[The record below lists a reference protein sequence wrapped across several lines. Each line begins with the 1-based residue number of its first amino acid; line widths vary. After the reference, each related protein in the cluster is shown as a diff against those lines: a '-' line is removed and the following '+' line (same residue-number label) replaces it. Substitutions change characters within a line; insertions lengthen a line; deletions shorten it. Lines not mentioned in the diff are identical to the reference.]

1 MRELSVVIITYN
13 EEENIGR
20 CIDSVAKIAD
30 DIVVVDSFST
40 DRTKEIVLS
49 KGARFVE
56 HAFEGHIQQKNWA
69 ITQAKYPFIL
79 SLDADEELSPT
90 LARSVRA
97 VKESGSREG
106 YTMNRLNYFCGK
118 PIKTCGWYPDRKLR
132 LWNSALG
139 KWEGTNPHDRFV
151 MKNRQKIKT
160 LKGDLNHYTYPT
172 KEAFLSQ
179 IDKFSS
185 ISAKHLKHKNYFY
198 LNFKLLFSPLLKFVK
213 TYFIRG
219 GFKEGQLGVYICF
232 HQSREVALKYRK
244 AIELK

>member
-13 EEENIGR
+13 EEANIGR
-20 CIDSVAKIAD
+20 CIDSVTKIAN

-132 LWNSALG
+132 LWNSEKG
-139 KWEGTNPHDRFV
+139 KWEGNNPHDRFV
-151 MKNRQKIKT
+151 MTTKQKIKT

-172 KEAFLSQ
+172 KEAFKQQ
-179 IDKFSS
+179 IDKFST
-185 ISAKHLKHKNYFY
+185 ISANHLKHKKSLVLY
-198 LNFKLLFSPLLKFVK
+198 FKLMFSPPLKFLK
-213 TYFIRG
+213 TFIIRG
-219 GFKEGQLGVYICF
+219 GFKEGLLGIYICF
-232 HQSREVALKYRK
+232 QQSREVALKYKK
-244 AIELK
+244 AIALK